1 MLKDVTERL
10 NLNSIHESTIPHFHQ
25 MSYPT
30 IYRVAKSALGDAN
43 FDFRKW
49 IANNFKFSKQVTSR
63 NNNDFELAQL
73 NDYCMFLCLQWQLSL
88 DKIVFKM
95 LPLYE
100 LVDLLKPA
108 ERNKFKTTDIFQDQ

>member
-1 MLKDVTERL
+1 
-10 NLNSIHESTIPHFHQ
+10 
-25 MSYPT
+25 
-30 IYRVAKSALGDAN
+30 
-43 FDFRKW
+43 
-49 IANNFKFSKQVTSR
+49 
-63 NNNDFELAQL
+63 
-73 NDYCMFLCLQWQLSL
+73 MFLCLQWQLSI